1 MRRQPEDDSMAE
13 ISDKAVIAA
22 TGKPLSEWIV
32 VLDALGA
39 AQIPHKAIATLLHR
53 DHNVDRWWSQ
63 MLTVEYERAI
73 GRREVGQRCDG
84 AYSASASKTIAGT
97 MDDALAAW
105 QRLVA
110 GKTEFDGVRT
120 TGEPRISHTE
130 KWRYW
135 RTDLADGSRLAIDI
149 SSKPGGKA
157 VLAINHEKIADAEAA
172 AGWKTFWREF
182 VKPLG

>member
-1 MRRQPEDDSMAE
+1 VRRQPEDDSMAE

-39 AQIPHKAIATLLHR
+39 AQIPHKEIATLLHR
-53 DHNVDRWWSQ
+53 DHNVDGWWSQ
-63 MLTVEYERAI
+63 MLTVEYERSI

-105 QRLVA
+105 GQLVA
-110 GKTEFDGVRT
+110 QRTEFDGVEI
-120 TGEPRISHTE
+120 TGEPRISRTE

-135 RTDLADGSRLAIDI
+135 RADLADSSKLAIDI

>member
-1 MRRQPEDDSMAE
+1 MRRQQEDDSMAE
-13 ISDKAVIAA
+13 ISDKAVMAA

-32 VLDALGA
+32 VLEALGA

-53 DHNVDRWWSQ
+53 DHNIDGWWSQ
-63 MLTVEYERAI
+63 MLTVEYERSI

-84 AYSASASKTIAGT
+84 AYAASASKTIAGT

-105 QRLVA
+105 GQLVA
-110 GKTEFDGVRT
+110 KRTEFAGVEI
-120 TGEPRISHTE
+120 TGEPRISRTE

-135 RTDLADGSRLAIDI
+135 RADLADSSKLAIDI
-149 SSKPGGKA
+149 YDKPGGKA